1 MEFKQIQTEMRKLDK
16 AVGKDTSEAIL
27 KLMDLKAQTFE
38 QKLDM
43 LSNEVKQIN
52 AQMNIQNN
60 NIKTLIA
67 IVGLLSVLASI
78 AGQFIN

>member
-1 MEFKQIQTEMRKLDK
+1 MRKLDK
-16 AVGKDTSEAIL
+16 EVGKETSEAIIR
-27 KLMDLKAQTFE
+27 LMDLKAQTFE

-43 LSNEVKQIN
+43 LY
-52 AQMNIQNN
+52 AQNN

-67 IVGLLSVLASI
+67 IVGLVSVLASI